1 MVYINIFNAFK
12 GVSTMTR
19 SRKLTLAK
27 LDSETINNIKMMR
40 VEGSR
45 VEDICDQLGIGQS
58 TFYKWQ
64 AAKPELKQAMDDAN
78 LMSSERVAL
87 AATSSL
93 IERLKTRELEDVTTN
108 EWRDADGD
116 IIKTQ
121 TTVKKRVVEPDSA
134 LIMFALQRVLPK
146 LWDSLAVKRVEQG
159 ADDSNDY
166 GELIDTILNK
176 AKSGDLK

>member
-1 MVYINIFNAFK
+1 M
-12 GVSTMTR
+12 
-19 SRKLTLAK
+19 
-27 LDSETINNIKMMR
+27 
-40 VEGSR
+40 
-45 VEDICDQLGIGQS
+45 
-58 TFYKWQ
+58 
-64 AAKPELKQAMDDAN
+64 
-78 LMSSERVAL
+78 
-87 AATSSL
+87 
-93 IERLKTRELEDVTTN
+93 KTRELEEVTTN

-166 GELIDTILNK
+166 GELIDTILNI
-176 AKSGDLK
+176 AKSGGLK